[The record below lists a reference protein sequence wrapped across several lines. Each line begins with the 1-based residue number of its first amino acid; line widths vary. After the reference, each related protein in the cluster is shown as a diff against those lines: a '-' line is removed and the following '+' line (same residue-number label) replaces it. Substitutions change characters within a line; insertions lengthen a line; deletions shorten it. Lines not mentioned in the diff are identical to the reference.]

1 MARFMVYRLQP
12 DGQLALDL
20 QTNTLESLPSRVMA
34 PLYPATDQPWSIS
47 RLNPRFLIADEL
59 HVLATQR
66 MAAIPVSEI
75 GSEVANLAAEADD
88 ITAALDFLFQGF

>member
-1 MARFMVYRLQP
+1 MARFMVYRLRS

-34 PLYPATDQPWSIS
+34 PLYPATDQSWSIS
-47 RLNPRFLIADEL
+47 RLNPRFMITDKL

-66 MAAIPVSEI
+66 MAAIPVLEI

-88 ITAALDFLFQGF
+88 MTAATDFLFQGF